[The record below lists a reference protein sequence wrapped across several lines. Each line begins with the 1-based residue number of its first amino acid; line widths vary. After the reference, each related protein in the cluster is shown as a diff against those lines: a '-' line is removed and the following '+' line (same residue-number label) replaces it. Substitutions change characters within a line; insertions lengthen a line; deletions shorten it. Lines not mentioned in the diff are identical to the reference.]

1 MSWEFP
7 ERGDVKRL
15 KEFKGDLHVHT
26 CLSPCGSNEMLP
38 TAIVKEAK
46 KRNLDLIGICDHN
59 SVENV
64 EAVKKAGEKESM
76 AVIGGV
82 EISSREEVHILG
94 LFDNDEALQDIKRM
108 IEQNLPGENDE
119 KAFGEQ
125 LIVDETDRITG
136 SEGKLLI
143 GAIVDETD
151 RITGSEGKLLIGAT
165 ELSIQEVVDA
175 IRDLG
180 GLAVAS
186 HVDRESFGILGQLG
200 FIPSGLRLD
209 ALELSASAVGARE
222 KFYQEYDMPFVT
234 SSDAH
239 YLDDIGR
246 SCTTFFMKKVSVEEI
261 RKALQGKDG
270 RRVVIE

>member
-1 MSWEFP
+1 M
-7 ERGDVKRL
+7 L
-15 KEFKGDLHVHT
+15 KDFRGDLHIHT

-46 KRNLDLIGICDHN
+46 KRNLDVIGICDHN

-64 EAVKKAGEKESM
+64 EAVRKAGQKQAQ
-76 AVIGGV
+76 AVIAGV
-82 EISSREEVHILG
+82 EITSREEVHILG

-108 IEQNLPGENDE
+108 IDQNLRGENDE

-125 LIVDETDRITG
+125 LIVDETDRIIG
-136 SEGKLLI
+136 SNG
-143 GAIVDETD
+143 
-151 RITGSEGKLLIGAT
+151 RLLIGAT
-165 ELSIQEVVDA
+165 ELSVEDIVDA

-180 GLAVAS
+180 GLAIAS

-200 FIPSGLRLD
+200 LIPSGLRLD
-209 ALELSASAVGARE
+209 ALELSASAIAGR
-222 KFYQEYDMPFVT
+222 KKLYQEYDLPFVT

-246 SCTTFFMKKVSVEEI
+246 SCTSFFMKKVSVEEI

-270 RRVVIE
+270 RRVMIE

>member
-1 MSWEFP
+1 M
-7 ERGDVKRL
+7 L
-15 KEFKGDLHVHT
+15 KDFRGDLHIHT

-64 EAVKKAGEKESM
+64 EAVRKAGQKQAQ
-76 AVIGGV
+76 AVVAGV
-82 EISSREEVHILG
+82 EITSREEVHILG
-94 LFDNDEALQDIKRM
+94 LFDNDEVLQGIQR
-108 IEQNLPGENDE
+108 IIYQNLPGKNDE
-119 KAFGEQ
+119 RAFGEQ

-136 SEGKLLI
+136 SN
-143 GAIVDETD
+143 
-151 RITGSEGKLLIGAT
+151 RRLLIGAT
-165 ELSIQEVVDA
+165 KLSIEDVVDA

-180 GLAVAS
+180 GLAIAS

-200 FIPSGLRLD
+200 LIPSGLRLD
-209 ALELSASAVGARE
+209 ALELSASAIAGR
-222 KFYQEYDMPFVT
+222 KKLYQEYDLPFVT

-246 SCTTFFMKKVSVEEI
+246 SCTSFFMKKVSVEEI

-270 RRVVIE
+270 RRVMIE

>member
-1 MSWEFP
+1 M
-7 ERGDVKRL
+7 L

-46 KRNLDLIGICDHN
+46 EQNLDLIGICDHN

-82 EISSREEVHILG
+82 EITSREEVHILG

-125 LIVDETDRITG
+125 L
-136 SEGKLLI
+136 
-143 GAIVDETD
+143 IVDETD

-209 ALELSASAVGARE
+209 ALELSASAVGVRE

>member
-1 MSWEFP
+1 M
-7 ERGDVKRL
+7 L
-15 KEFKGDLHVHT
+15 KDFRGDLHIHT

-46 KRNLDLIGICDHN
+46 KRNLDVIGICDHN

-64 EAVKKAGEKESM
+64 EAVRKAGQKQAQ
-76 AVIGGV
+76 AVIAGV
-82 EISSREEVHILG
+82 EITSREEVHILG

-108 IEQNLPGENDE
+108 IDQNLRGENDE

-125 LIVDETDRITG
+125 LIVDETDRIIG
-136 SEGKLLI
+136 SNG
-143 GAIVDETD
+143 
-151 RITGSEGKLLIGAT
+151 RLLIGAT
-165 ELSIQEVVDA
+165 ELSIEEVVDA

-180 GLAVAS
+180 GLAIAS

-200 FIPSGLRLD
+200 LIPSGLRLD
-209 ALELSASAVGARE
+209 ALELSASAIAGR
-222 KFYQEYDMPFVT
+222 KKLYQEYNLPFVT

-246 SCTTFFMKKVSVEEI
+246 SCTSFFMKKVSVEEI

-270 RRVVIE
+270 RRVMIE

>member
-1 MSWEFP
+1 M
-7 ERGDVKRL
+7 L
-15 KEFKGDLHVHT
+15 KDFKGDLHVHT

-46 KRNLDLIGICDHN
+46 ERNLDIIGICDHN

-64 EAVKKAGEKESM
+64 EAVRKAGEKEAM

-82 EISSREEVHILG
+82 EITSREEVHILG

-136 SEGKLLI
+136 SNG
-143 GAIVDETD
+143 
-151 RITGSEGKLLIGAT
+151 RLLIGAT

-186 HVDRESFGILGQLG
+186 HIDRESFGILGQLG

-209 ALELSASAVGARE
+209 ALELSASAVGTRE

-234 SSDAH
+234 FSDAH

-246 SCTTFFMKKVSVEEI
+246 SCTSFFMKKVSVEEI

-270 RRVVIE
+270 RRVVID

>member
-1 MSWEFP
+1 M
-7 ERGDVKRL
+7 L

-38 TAIVKEAK
+38 TTIVKEAK

-64 EAVKKAGEKESM
+64 EAVKKAGEKEAM

-82 EISSREEVHILG
+82 EITSREEVHILG

-143 GAIVDETD
+143 GA
-151 RITGSEGKLLIGAT
+151 T

-186 HVDRESFGILGQLG
+186 HIDRESFGILGQLG

-209 ALELSASAVGARE
+209 ALELSASAVGTRE
-222 KFYQEYDMPFVT
+222 RFYQEYDMPFVT

-246 SCTTFFMKKVSVEEI
+246 SCTTFFMKKISVEEI